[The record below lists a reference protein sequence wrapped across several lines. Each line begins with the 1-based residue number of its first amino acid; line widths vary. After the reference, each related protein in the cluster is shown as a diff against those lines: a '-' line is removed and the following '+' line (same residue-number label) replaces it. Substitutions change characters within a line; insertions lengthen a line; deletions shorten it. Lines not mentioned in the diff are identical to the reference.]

1 MAMFEQCTY
10 VYFRIEFYNAFRI
23 SCVFL
28 PILRIQNSVFKT
40 DCMSWLGSKIKVQMR
55 K

>member
-1 MAMFEQCTY
+1 MFEQCTY
-10 VYFRIEFYNAFRI
+10 TSVLSFIMLSVFSFM
-23 SCVFL
+23 FL
-28 PILRIQNSVFKT
+28 PILCIENSDFKT